1 MKYRFYVLAAAL
13 LFSTGGAAI
22 KATTLTSWQ
31 VACLRSLI
39 AALVLLLLLP
49 EARQLRSRRVWLASI
64 AYASTLVLYVLAN
77 KLTTAANAIFLQATA
92 PFYLLLI
99 GPLLLKEPNRA
110 RDYVLGAVM
119 AAGMALFFL
128 DSSSASALA
137 PNPALGNILA
147 AITGL
152 TWALTVTALRSLS
165 KKEGASSLPVV
176 SAGNLVAFAATLPFA
191 IPLGGIGASDLT
203 VLLYLG
209 VFQIGLAYYCMTR
222 GVKHVPAFE
231 AAVLILLEPAMN
243 PVWTYLLHHEIP
255 GPFSLAGGAVIMGA
269 TVAHTFTSS
278 GATAPRA
285 TPPQTRQSPPD

>member
-22 KATTLTSWQ
+22 KATALSSWQ

-39 AALVLLLLLP
+39 AALVLLTLLP
-49 EARQLRSRRVWLASI
+49 EARQLRSPRVWLASL

-92 PFYLLLI
+92 PFYLLVI
-99 GPLLLKEPNRA
+99 GPLLLKEPNRL

-128 DSSSASALA
+128 DPSGASALA
-137 PNPALGNILA
+137 PNPALGNLLA

-165 KKEGASSLPVV
+165 KQAGASSLPVV
-176 SAGNLVAFAATLPFA
+176 SAGNLVAFAASLPFA
-191 IPLGGIGASDLT
+191 IPLGGIGAADAAT
-203 VLLYLG
+203 LLYLG
-209 VFQIGLAYYCMTR
+209 VIQIGLAYFCMTQ

-231 AAVLILLEPAMN
+231 ASVLILLEPAMN
-243 PVWTYLLHHEIP
+243 PVWTYLLHGERP
-255 GPFSLAGGAVIMGA
+255 GAFSLAGGIVIMGA
-269 TVAHTFTSS
+269 TVAHTL
-278 GATAPRA
+278 TAPRA
-285 TPPQTRQSPPD
+285 APPQTRQSPPG

>member
-31 VACLRSLI
+31 VASLRSLI
-39 AALVLLLLLP
+39 AALVLLILLP
-49 EARQLRSRRVWLASI
+49 ESRRMGSRRVWLAST
-64 AYASTLVLYVLAN
+64 AYAATLVLFVLAN

-92 PFYLLLI
+92 PFYLLAI
-99 GPLLLKEPNRA
+99 GPLLLKEPNRG
-110 RDYVLGAVM
+110 RDYVLGGIM
-119 AAGMALFFL
+119 AIGMALFVF

-137 PNPALGNILA
+137 PNPALGNALA
-147 AITGL
+147 AATGL
-152 TWALTVTALRSLS
+152 TWALTVTALRGLS

-176 SAGNLVAFAATLPFA
+176 SAGNLLAFAVALPFA
-191 IPLGGIGASDLT
+191 WPVGEVGGTNLA

-231 AAVLILLEPAMN
+231 ASVLILLEPAMN
-243 PVWTYLLHHEIP
+243 PVWTYLFHNERP
-255 GPFSLAGGAVIMGA
+255 GPLALAGGVIIMGA
-269 TVAHTFTSS
+269 TVAHTLT
-278 GATAPRA
+278 GPKA
-285 TPPQTRQSPPD
+285 TPPETSQSPPA